1 MKKYKKKVIYNKIER
16 MFQSNESL
24 LIGRFDN
31 TQASFWNDFK
41 KNHAFFVPKNTLC
54 RYFFEQSTNETKVPK
69 LESTLFEGPI
79 FCISTEGTKDFSEIV
94 SKLNKGKII
103 LYGGIFEGKFFNFAE
118 IQEIESLLKDEGLNI
133 HAQAVACLF
142 SCFSLTHQR
151 FGSLNPALNL
161 GAIASAVKKGN

>member
-31 TQASFWNDFK
+31 TQASFWSDFK
-41 KNHAFFVPKNTLC
+41 KNHGFFVPKNTLC
-54 RYFFEQSTNETKVPK
+54 RYFFEQSTKETKVPK
-69 LESTLFEGPI
+69 LESALFEGPI

-94 SKLNKGKII
+94 SKLNKDKIT

-118 IQEIESLLKDEGLNI
+118 IQEIESLLKNEGLNT
-133 HAQAVACLF
+133 HAQGVACLF
-142 SCFSLTHQR
+142 SSFHSTHQR
-151 FGSLNPALNL
+151 LSGLNPAFTL
-161 GAIASAVKKGN
+161 GAVAYAAKIR